1 MAPGLM
7 RVRNVMTP
15 FMAPGVDTRTGRDDV
30 INGPSAIDTGLNI
43 GRTPRADA
51 QCSLLLLM
59 EFSPP

>member
-1 MAPGLM
+1 
-7 RVRNVMTP
+7 
-15 FMAPGVDTRTGRDDV
+15 MAPGVDTRTGRDDV

-43 GRTPRADA
+43 GRTPRAEA